1 MAFDYR
7 SNRKFLTEMNLTPL
21 MDLVFNLLI
30 IFMISAPMMNQGMDV
45 DLPQTKAAQDLPTD
59 KDHLVMTVDK
69 DGRVFVDEYE
79 VKVEELE
86 NYLKKLVVEQKKALY
101 LRADGNVPYGVVVRV
116 MGEAKAAGI
125 DKLGMVA
132 EQTLEQPSSAKP
144 QDKKK

>member
-144 QDKKK
+144 QDKIV

>member
-30 IFMISAPMMNQGMDV
+30 IFMISAPLMTQGLDV
-45 DLPQTKAAQDLPTD
+45 DLPETKAAQELPAD
-59 KDHLVMTVDK
+59 KDHLILTVDRS
-69 DGRVFVDEYE
+69 GRIFVDEFE

-86 NYLKKLVVEQKKALY
+86 NYLKKLVVDQKKALY
-101 LRADGNVPYGVVVRV
+101 MKADGDVPYGVVVKV

-132 EQTLEQPSSAKP
+132 EQTRDALQAPKLPE
-144 QDKKK
+144 KK